1 MLALKNKSS
10 LRRIGLRQH
19 LAWGGDTS
27 GKEGVG
33 RLASQHPQGCLA
45 SLWPLRLSREGEEG
59 VTGQTF
65 TGRVPS
71 YAHIDAQH
79 WVLERQL

>member
-1 MLALKNKSS
+1 M
-10 LRRIGLRQH
+10 GLRQH
-19 LAWGGDTS
+19 LARGGDTS

-33 RLASQHPQGCLA
+33 SLASQYPQGCLA
-45 SLWPLRLSREGEEG
+45 PLWPLRLFRDREEE

-71 YAHIDAQH
+71 YAHIDTQH
-79 WVLERQL
+79 WVLERAVIQVTRFLEQ